1 MRAHRQVVL
10 VVNVASYCG
19 LTQSNYRDLV
29 PLYAELAKVGEG
41 FEIIAFPCAQFLYQ
55 EPRGDEAV
63 QEFCTRQ
70 GVAFPV
76 MDKCS
81 VNGKDASE
89 VYDFL
94 KVSSGNTKP
103 IEWNFGK
110 FLVGKDGTVIKRYP
124 PNIRP
129 SLIKPDIVEALAVP
143 RR

>member
-1 MRAHRQVVL
+1 MCRERVEEFRELSSVRQAGESNMLLVSTASPDALLAYCDEIGFKGPVV
-10 VVNVASYCG
+10 S
-19 LTQSNYRDLV
+19 
-29 PLYAELAKVGEG
+29 
-41 FEIIAFPCAQFLYQ
+41 
-55 EPRGDEAV
+55 
-63 QEFCTRQ
+63 
-70 GVAFPV
+70 
-76 MDKCS
+76 DKS
-81 VNGKDASE
+81 SE